1 MLTAG
6 EGIQVFTIPFNHFK
20 IFHWFKIIQ
29 NKKLEVNKYSL
40 KLTKSLLYPPSLPPQ
55 SKSLSPSHHPGDT
68 VTSSRSPGSP
78 FLPLCTS
85 MVYSQQD
92 SHSDDVKRVRTRKSI
107 AANPTMAPITP
118 RMKPKTLSWPTSPH
132 SEFSNCG
139 IPRWLSPRQPLCS
152 PGSPSTPGT
161 TSAPPCTHTV
171 SHTWP
176 VLSALGL
183 CFSNSVLLQTRLL
196 PTTAHHLLLP
206 FPALNLYQVL
216 IMT

>member
-1 MLTAG
+1 
-6 EGIQVFTIPFNHFK
+6 
-20 IFHWFKIIQ
+20 
-29 NKKLEVNKYSL
+29 
-40 KLTKSLLYPPSLPPQ
+40 
-55 SKSLSPSHHPGDT
+55 
-68 VTSSRSPGSP
+68 
-78 FLPLCTS
+78 

-132 SEFSNCG
+132 SEFSHCG

-183 CFSNSVLLQTRLL
+183 CFSNSVLLQTSHHCSSPSTSL
-196 PTTAHHLLLP
+196 PCSKSLP
-206 FPALNLYQVL
+206 SAYHDL
-216 IMT
+216 ILCCTSMGLFSVSSY